1 MFGESLGGA
10 KKLPF
15 GFAGASFTSSLN
27 ISGKLGEAAFA
38 PAGIVERKRRGAFAA
53 GHRPRGLGTLMAF
66 RRSPPA
72 GTVTGFMSAELS
84 IDAMSSSVR
93 TNGEASGTGK
103 PATIGCMASAEALML
118 RAPSSNAATV
128 PDVPARERAV
138 PTARVKSGAWA
149 LVAVRAVARKSSWR
163 ELDIIIALLALWVRD
178 F

>member
-1 MFGESLGGA
+1 
-10 KKLPF
+10 
-15 GFAGASFTSSLN
+15 
-27 ISGKLGEAAFA
+27 
-38 PAGIVERKRRGAFAA
+38 
-53 GHRPRGLGTLMAF
+53 MAF

-103 PATIGCMASAEALML
+103 PADIGCMASAAALML
-118 RAPSSNAATV
+118 RAPSSNEATV

-163 ELDIIIALLALWVRD
+163 ELDIIIALLGAVSARLLKGGRKMIDDRGAHGGAANVNNMPLQRT
-178 F
+178 